1 MESTKPVI
9 PREML
14 STGDLIFVQ
23 KTSCFMLFERFNA
36 VKDTYTLNKSVVSF
50 FMHVSLLISTEFELS
65 FFFPPPLSSEHEMYL
80 VIKHLA
86 VYFSPDFVCMVQKF
100 YQRSLP
106 NKTFLLVSFL
116 FCFVFLVKRLSIKY
130 IGCLDNRPF

>member
-1 MESTKPVI
+1 
-9 PREML
+9 ML
-14 STGDLIFVQ
+14 STGDLIFAQ

-36 VKDTYTLNKSVVSF
+36 VKDTYTLNKSVVLF

-65 FFFPPPLSSEHEMYL
+65 FFSAFFEFGTRNVFS
-80 VIKHLA
+80 KHLA
-86 VYFSPDFVCMVQKF
+86 VYFSPDFVCMVQNF

-106 NKTFLLVSFL
+106 NKAFLLFSFFVL

-130 IGCLDNRPF
+130 IGCLDNRLF

>member
-1 MESTKPVI
+1 
-9 PREML
+9 ML
-14 STGDLIFVQ
+14 STGDLIFAQ

-36 VKDTYTLNKSVVSF
+36 VKDTYTLNKSVVLF

-65 FFFPPPLSSEHEMYL
+65 FFSAFFEFGTRNVFS
-80 VIKHLA
+80 KHLA
-86 VYFSPDFVCMVQKF
+86 VYFSPDFVCMVQNF

-106 NKTFLLVSFL
+106 NKAFLLFSFFVL

-130 IGCLDNRPF
+130 IGCLDNGLF

>member
-1 MESTKPVI
+1 
-9 PREML
+9 ML
-14 STGDLIFVQ
+14 STGDLIFAQ

-36 VKDTYTLNKSVVSF
+36 VKDTYTLNKSVVLF

-65 FFFPPPLSSEHEMYL
+65 FFSAFFEFGTRNVFS
-80 VIKHLA
+80 KHLA
-86 VYFSPDFVCMVQKF
+86 VYFSPDFVCMVQNF

-106 NKTFLLVSFL
+106 NKAFLLFSFFVF

-130 IGCLDNRPF
+130 IGCLDNRLF

>member
-1 MESTKPVI
+1 
-9 PREML
+9 ML
-14 STGDLIFVQ
+14 STGDLIFAQ

-36 VKDTYTLNKSVVSF
+36 VKDTYTLNKSVVLF

-65 FFFPPPLSSEHEMYL
+65 FFFPPSLSSEHEMYL
-80 VIKHLA
+80 VSTSRCI
-86 VYFSPDFVCMVQKF
+86 FSPDFVCMVQNF

-106 NKTFLLVSFL
+106 NKAFLLFSFFVL

-130 IGCLDNRPF
+130 IGCLDNRLF

>member
-1 MESTKPVI
+1 
-9 PREML
+9 ML

-36 VKDTYTLNKSVVSF
+36 VKDTYTLNKSVVLF

-80 VIKHLA
+80 VSTSRCIFHQI
-86 VYFSPDFVCMVQKF
+86 FFVWYKIF
-100 YQRSLP
+100 TNGPYQTRLFCC
-106 NKTFLLVSFL
+106 FLFL
-116 FCFVFLVKRLSIKY
+116 FCFVLFFWLKD
-130 IGCLDNRPF
+130 CL

>member
-1 MESTKPVI
+1 
-9 PREML
+9 ML
-14 STGDLIFVQ
+14 STGDLIFAQ

-36 VKDTYTLNKSVVSF
+36 VKDTYTLNKSVVLF

-65 FFFPPPLSSEHEMYL
+65 FFSAFFEFGTRNVFS
-80 VIKHLA
+80 KHLA
-86 VYFSPDFVCMVQKF
+86 VYFSPDFVRMVQNF

-106 NKTFLLVSFL
+106 NKGFLLFSFFVL

-130 IGCLDNRPF
+130 IGCLDNRLF

>member
-1 MESTKPVI
+1 
-9 PREML
+9 ML
-14 STGDLIFVQ
+14 STGDLIFAQ

-36 VKDTYTLNKSVVSF
+36 VKDTYTLNKSVVLF

-65 FFFPPPLSSEHEMYL
+65 FFFSAFFEFGTRNVFS
-80 VIKHLA
+80 KHLA
-86 VYFSPDFVCMVQKF
+86 VYFSPDFVCMVQNF

-106 NKTFLLVSFL
+106 NKAFLLFSFFVL

-130 IGCLDNRPF
+130 IGCLDNRLF